1 MSSAFKRLTLSAEVN
16 QASSKELPLAF
27 LIALTVHLALFVF
40 FSLLIAE
47 AKSVS
52 SEAEESDDLITDNL
66 QLVFEPAFDP
76 DEIPAPEPEIEA
88 AQESAPGVFS
98 RQFADASE
106 ASSVNPQQA
115 DFQGAQASVA
125 KGESSLNPGNADQAR
140 QAQKSP
146 TQQAADTPAA
156 KKEPEFVEPDLAEQT
171 LKDLLKEIDEEPAE
185 EKSKEEPKPDP
196 KPNPQVQLSI
206 NGEGSANISKTARG
220 IYSSQIRDVIVKEWK
235 RGLHKHR
242 KKLRAGLIIHR
253 FTVWPDGRVE
263 NHPRVKMVGASQLQ
277 WGHIINVMASIS
289 LKPHSKEVRQE
300 LGGKPLVLTLTF
312 QY

>member
-1 MSSAFKRLTLSAEVN
+1 MSSAFKRPTLSAEVK

-27 LIALTVHLALFVF
+27 LIALTVHLALFVI
-40 FSLLIAE
+40 FSLLITE
-47 AKSVS
+47 AKSTPS
-52 SEAEESDDLITDNL
+52 QAAEKDDLETDDL
-66 QLVFEPAFDP
+66 QLVFEPTFDP
-76 DEIPAPEPEIEA
+76 EEISAPEPETEV
-88 AQESAPGVFS
+88 AQNSSPGVIS

-106 ASSVNPQQA
+106 VSAVNPEQA

-125 KGESSLNPGNADQAR
+125 EGEASLNPGNADQAK
-140 QAQKSP
+140 QSQKAS
-146 TQQAADTPAA
+146 TQKAAEAPVA
-156 KKEPEFVEPDLAEQT
+156 KKEPEFVEPDLAQKT
-171 LKDLLKEIDEEPAE
+171 LQDLLKDFDEKPAE
-185 EKSKEEPKPDP
+185 EKIKEERKPKAD
-196 KPNPQVQLSI
+196 PQVQLSI
-206 NGEGSANISKTARG
+206 NGEGSANIAKTARG

-289 LKPHSKEVRQE
+289 LKPHSKEVRRE